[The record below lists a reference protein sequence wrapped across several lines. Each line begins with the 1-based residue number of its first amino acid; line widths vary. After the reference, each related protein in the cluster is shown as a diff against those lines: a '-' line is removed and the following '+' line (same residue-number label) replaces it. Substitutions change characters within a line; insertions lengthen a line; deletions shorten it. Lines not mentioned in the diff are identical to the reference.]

1 MYFPYLRGKVFELE
15 ALTEVS
21 QNVFS
26 NTVPIIEPINVTT
39 RGKGLYRTIVSR
51 LAPFILIMNPVHLTR
66 NPLTTAAVQD
76 LVDTT
81 LQNHTSLNLGFII
94 DENFNLGRLSAFLA
108 SNPTRAKSLIFRHSP
123 FPAEIQSIQTA
134 IITHPVTYIIFDDRT
149 VDNPTRNAFANHSGR
164 VLITDG
170 FQRKQ
175 RNADY
180 RAASSF
186 ASNFPTWRNNG
197 WAGIGDYLTMGD
209 HVNDGGGGAYV
220 ITLHITRSAQ
230 NGITTHHFS
239 STYQPTVQGLAA
251 PKFAEANALL
261 VTSPDFVSL
270 NSSGLILYRSWHNTQ
285 HNPQLGA
292 AKKASMMH
300 HIELMS
306 TLV

>member
-21 QNVFS
+21 QNVFL
-26 NTVPIIEPINVTT
+26 NTIPIIEPINVTT
-39 RGKGLYRTIVSR
+39 RGKTLYRSIVSR
-51 LAPFILIMNPVHLTR
+51 LAPFVLIMNPVHLTR
-66 NPLTTAAVQD
+66 GPLTTVAVQD
-76 LVDTT
+76 LIDTT
-81 LQNHTSLNLGFII
+81 LRNHTSLNLGFII
-94 DENFNLGRLSAFLA
+94 NQNFNLAELNAFLI
-108 SNPTRAKSLIFRHSP
+108 SNPTRPKSLIFQHSP
-123 FPAEIQSIQTA
+123 FAAEIRSIQAA
-134 IITHPVTYIIFDDRT
+134 IGAHPVTYIIFDDRS

-170 FQRKQ
+170 FQRKS
-175 RNADY
+175 RNLDY
-180 RAASSF
+180 RATSTF
-186 ASNFPTWRNNG
+186 ASNFATWRNNG

-220 ITLHITRSAQ
+220 ITLHITRNTQ
-230 NGITTHHFS
+230 NGILTHHFS
-239 STYQPTVQGLAA
+239 STYQPTVQGLTA

-261 VTSPDFVSL
+261 VTSLDFVPL
-270 NSSGLILYRSWHNTQ
+270 NSSGLTLYRGWHNTK

-306 TLV
+306 SLV